1 MRDRDVVIFTD
12 RERNISYTEINR
24 FYAVKYFAEPRADIL
39 LQPVLCCIVDY
50 ADPERAIA
58 ASNTIR
64 ASLPEVALLL
74 ITDMGAALSDND
86 LIRIRGVGRIS
97 LIHWK
102 ENYRS
107 KLLLEIQRQLH
118 PEFLSE
124 GPHTAFILSVYNE
137 EQRFRHVRRFCERL
151 QAYIQAHLIEG
162 SIYLIDDGSEDRTLE
177 LLEGIERETNL
188 AAGRINDN
196 DNDNVI
202 PLVSARK
209 LGRNTRKAGTYLEGM
224 RTIEADYF
232 VFVDADDSF
241 FIEDIARMINIVKM
255 GYYDII
261 IGTKDDSAENRPWLR
276 FWISKCKRI
285 VSKPFLPA
293 GVIDSQTGLK
303 VMSAV
308 AVRRIFP
315 HLKEELGLAVDL
327 EMMFIAKKLKLR
339 VLQLPVE
346 CIDRDG
352 SHIEVW
358 RDSVRFV
365 RSLVD
370 IWRLDRRI
378 R

>member
-1 MRDRDVVIFTD
+1 MGDIVIFTD
-12 RERNISYTEINR
+12 RERKIPYTEINR
-24 FYAVKYFAEPRADIL
+24 FYSVVYYKEPHADIRFKA
-39 LQPVLCCIVDY
+39 VLCCIIDY
-50 ADPERAIA
+50 KDPKRAIY
-58 ASNTIR
+58 ASNIIR
-64 ASLPEVALLL
+64 ASMPEVALLI
-74 ITDMGAALSDND
+74 ITEIGAALNDND

-97 LIHWK
+97 LIQWK

-107 KLLLEIQRQLH
+107 KLLLEIQRLFH

-137 EQRFRHVRRFCERL
+137 EERFKHVRRFCERL
-151 QAYIQAHLIEG
+151 QAFIRTHLIEG

-177 LLEGIERETNL
+177 MLEGIERETNL
-188 AAGRINDN
+188 TVGRINED
-196 DNDNVI
+196 VI
-202 PLVSARK
+202 PLVNARK

-241 FIEDIARMINIVKM
+241 SIEDIARMINIVKM

-261 IGTKDDSAENRPWLR
+261 IGTKDNSAKNRSWLR
-276 FWISKCKRI
+276 FWISLCKRI
-285 VSKPFLPA
+285 VSKPFLPE

-308 AVRRIFP
+308 AVRRMFP
-315 HLKEELGLAVDL
+315 HLKEEFGLAVDL

-352 SHIEVW
+352 SHIVVW

-378 R
+378 K